1 MFWTTWKIIYL
12 VIEQFT
18 IHSGVSF
25 WIVKTDNVVYDEFI
39 NLLVYDNIRDE
50 LFESNN
56 IWSIILT
63 K

>member
-18 IHSGVSF
+18 IQSGVTF
-25 WIVKTDNVVYDEFI
+25 WIVKIDNVVYDEFI

>member
-18 IHSGVSF
+18 IQSGVTF